1 MSTKNYSKND
11 RKEKE
16 KILEKRDQTEDKKIA
31 QKEEQRKSLK
41 EKMTKCLVIISTIIA
56 IGLGPKLVPQNRP
69 DPGQTMGNQQTS
81 SISGDP
87 EPDKNDEQSTQQ
99 VTESANKKSSSKV
112 DVKKGQDLKDE
123 VEHTITE
130 KNVNKGEVKVEK
142 EEATKLKIEDNS
154 EKEITQKAVEEAK
167 NQNKEIV
174 QGEIR
179 KENGDTTGEKIT
191 AITDKNENKVVNK
204 APEKTN
210 NSTQSQNKNK
220 LSLDEMNKAV
230 ESKSNNNNTRSSK
243 ESAMSEE
250 ELARINKIANEEIN
264 QTKTQPSAEAPQ
276 K

>member
-230 ESKSNNNNTRSSK
+230 ESKSNNNNTSSSK

-264 QTKTQPSAEAPQ
+264 QTKTQPSTEAPQ